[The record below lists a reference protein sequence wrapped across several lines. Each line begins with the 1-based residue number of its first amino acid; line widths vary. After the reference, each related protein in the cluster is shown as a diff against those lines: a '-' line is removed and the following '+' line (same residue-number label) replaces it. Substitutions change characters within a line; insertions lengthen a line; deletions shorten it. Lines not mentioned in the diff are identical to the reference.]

1 MGFYCTAKLCT
12 IKNASCLEN
21 LKSFHLKNALKN
33 QQQYNS
39 WKTKKCCFHG
49 RLLFTEKFYSYIII
63 CGKHRCFRRA
73 LWFKTA
79 IMDEILILWRLSS
92 VWTLFPRFFLIQL
105 PELFQWLVQSSNC
118 KGEGRSRERH
128 AGWEGE
134 IFEARSITISFCLS
148 DSLSFFSN
156 SINFNRPQTPWTQG
170 EA

>member
-12 IKNASCLEN
+12 IKNVSCLEN

-39 WKTKKCCFHG
+39 WKLTSVVFMESYFSQK
-49 RLLFTEKFYSYIII
+49 RFYSYIII
-63 CGKHRCFRRA
+63 CGKHRCFRRV

-79 IMDEILILWRLSS
+79 IMDEILILWQLSS
-92 VWTLFPRFFLIQL
+92 VWTVFPRFFLIEL

-134 IFEARSITISFCLS
+134 RFEARSITISFCLS

-156 SINFNRPQTPWTQG
+156 SVNFNRPQTPRTWG